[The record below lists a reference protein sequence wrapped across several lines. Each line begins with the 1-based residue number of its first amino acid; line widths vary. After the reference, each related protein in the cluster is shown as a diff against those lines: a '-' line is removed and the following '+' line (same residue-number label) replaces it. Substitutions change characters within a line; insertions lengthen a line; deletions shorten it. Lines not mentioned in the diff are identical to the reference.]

1 MNIGVENMNAEI
13 LSVGTEIL
21 LGDIINS
28 NAQYISKELANLGIN
43 VYYQTVVGDNPERL
57 KDAYKLALSRA
68 DFVITTGGLG
78 PTKDDLT
85 KEIAAEYFNKKLVL
99 NEEALHE
106 LKEYFKKINREITE
120 NNIKQAYFPEGAI
133 ILKNNNGTAPG
144 CIIEENGKIAALLPG
159 PPKEMAPM
167 FHESVIPYLKK
178 YQEYTL
184 VSKVLR
190 ITGIGESK
198 VDSLVGHIF
207 DRQQNPTVAPYA
219 KDNEAILRITARV
232 KDEEDAESL
241 IKPVED
247 ELRSIIKDINIYAV
261 GETTIEDVVGKL
273 LIDNKLTIAT
283 AESCTGGLLAGSLI
297 NFPGISEVFLEG
309 AVTYSNEAKMKRL
322 SVKESTL
329 ETFGAVSS
337 ECAAEMA
344 KGIAVAAG
352 TNIGISTTGIAGP
365 GGGTKE
371 KPVGLVFVG
380 LYLNG
385 TVKTKELNLIG
396 DRQKVRSRAVAQ
408 TLDWLR
414 REIIGYIKK

>member
-1 MNIGVENMNAEI
+1 MNAEI
-13 LSVGTEIL
+13 ISVGTEIL

-28 NAQYISKELANLGIN
+28 NAQYISKQLADLGIN

-57 KDAYKLALSRA
+57 KKAYNLALGRA

-85 KEIAAEYFNKKLVL
+85 KEIAAEYFNKKLIL
-99 NEEALHE
+99 DEKSLHE
-106 LKEYFKKINREITE
+106 MEEYFIKTNRQITE
-120 NNIKQAYFPEGAI
+120 NNRKQAYFPEGCI

-144 CIIEENGKIAALLPG
+144 CIIEEKGKIVTLLPG
-159 PPKEMAPM
+159 PPKEMKPM
-167 FHESVIPYLKK
+167 FIESVLPYLKK
-178 YQEYTL
+178 YQEYTF

-190 ITGIGESK
+190 ITGLGESK
-198 VDSLVGHIF
+198 VDSLVGHIL
-207 DRQQNPTVAPYA
+207 DRQKNPTVAPYA
-219 KDNEAILRITARV
+219 KDNETILRITAR
-232 KDEEDAESL
+232 AENETEAEKL
-241 IKPVED
+241 IEPVEA
-247 ELRSIIKDINIYAV
+247 ELRGIIKDINIYAV

-283 AESCTGGLLAGSLI
+283 AESCTGGLLAGNLI

-322 SVKESTL
+322 AVKKSTL
-329 ETFGAVSS
+329 DAFGAVSK

-344 KGIAVAAG
+344 EGIAKAAG
-352 TNIGISTTGIAGP
+352 TNIGVSTTGIAGP

-371 KPVGLVFVG
+371 KPVGLVYTG
-380 LYLNG
+380 IYLNG
-385 TVKTKELNLIG
+385 TVKTKQLNLTG
-396 DRQKVRSRAVAQ
+396 NRQKVRDRAVAQ

-414 REIIGYIKK
+414 REIIEYINK

>member
-1 MNIGVENMNAEI
+1 MNAEI

-21 LGDIINS
+21 LGDILNS
-28 NAQYISKELANLGIN
+28 NAQYISRELANLGIN

-57 KDAYKLALSRA
+57 KKAYSLALERA

-85 KEIAAEYFNKKLVL
+85 KEIAAEYFNKNLIL
-99 NEEALHE
+99 DQESLQEIE
-106 LKEYFKKINREITE
+106 EYFRKINREISD
-120 NNIKQAYFPEGAI
+120 NNRKQAYFPEGAV

-144 CIIEENGKIAALLPG
+144 CIIEENGKIVAMLPG
-159 PPKEMAPM
+159 PPKEMVPM
-167 FHESVIPYLKK
+167 LHESVIPYLKK

-198 VDSLVGHIF
+198 VDSLIGHIL

-232 KDEEDAESL
+232 KEGEDASAL
-241 IKPVED
+241 IKSVED
-247 ELRSIIKDINIYAV
+247 EIRDIIKDINIYAV
-261 GETTIEDVVGKL
+261 GETTIEDVVGEL
-273 LIDNKLTIAT
+273 LTSNKLTIAT

-297 NFPGISEVFLEG
+297 NYPGISEVYLEG

-322 SVKESTL
+322 GVKESTL
-329 ETFGAVSS
+329 EAFGAVSK

-344 KGIAVAAG
+344 EGIAKAAG
-352 TNIGISTTGIAGP
+352 TNIGVSTTGIAGP

-371 KPVGLVFVG
+371 KPVGLVYVG

-385 TVKTKELNLIG
+385 VVKTKQLNLTG
-396 DRQKVRSRAVAQ
+396 YRQKVRNRAVAE
-408 TLDWLR
+408 TLDWIR
-414 REIIGYIKK
+414 REIIQYLG